1 MVQNIAN
8 SIINESKVFI
18 IAEAGVNHNGDI
30 NIAKKMI
37 DAAVDAKADAVKI
50 QSYITD
56 ELIIPQA
63 RMAPYQK
70 LNTKNITQSQML
82 KKLELSANEQLILRN
97 YAIKK
102 KIEFISS
109 PFDIPSLDLLVRM
122 GVRIIKIPSGEITNI
137 PLLKKVSSLDKEVI
151 LSTGM
156 SSITEIQ
163 SALNILLSDKLSRGN
178 IWILHCNSEYPTP
191 LEDVNLRAMLSIKEM
206 LNIRVGYSDHTLG
219 IDVSVAA
226 VAMGASIIEKHFTL
240 DKKFDGPD
248 HSASLSVNELELL
261 VKKIREMEIILGS
274 SEKHI
279 TKSEEENKIA
289 ARKSIV
295 AKKNIK
301 KGDILT
307 EDLLTVK
314 RPLDG
319 VCASNWDNYIGIKAS
334 RNYKKN
340 ELIDKL

>member
-1 MVQNIAN
+1 MIQNITN

-18 IAEAGVNHNGDI
+18 IAEAGVNHNGDV

-37 DAAVDAKADAVKI
+37 DAAVDVNADAVKI

-63 RMAPYQK
+63 RMAPYQE

-82 KKLELSANEQLILRN
+82 KKLELSEDDQLLLQN
-97 YAIKK
+97 YAVEK

-109 PFDIPSLDLLVRM
+109 PFDIPSLNLLLRM

-163 SALNILLSDKLSRGN
+163 SALDILLSDKLSRSN

-240 DKKFDGPD
+240 DKTFDGPD

-301 KGDILT
+301 RGDLLT

>member
-1 MVQNIAN
+1 MIQSITN

-18 IAEAGVNHNGDI
+18 IAEAGVNHNGDV

-37 DAAVDAKADAVKI
+37 DAAVGAKADAVKI
-50 QSYITD
+50 QSYVTD

-70 LNTKNITQSQML
+70 HNTKNITQNEML
-82 KKLELSANEQLILRN
+82 KKLELSEDDQLLLQN
-97 YAIKK
+97 YAAER

-109 PFDIPSLDLLVRM
+109 PFDIPSLDLLVKM
-122 GVRIIKIPSGEITNI
+122 GVRIIKLPSGEITNI

-156 SSITEIQ
+156 SSMNEIQ
-163 SALNILLSDKLSRGN
+163 SALDILLSDKLTRKN
-178 IWILHCNSEYPTP
+178 IRILHCNSEYPTP

-219 IDVSVAA
+219 IAVSVAA

-240 DKKFDGPD
+240 DKTFDGPD
-248 HSASLSVNELELL
+248 HSASLSINELELM

-279 TKSEEENKIA
+279 TKSEEGNKIA
-289 ARKSIV
+289 VRKSIV
-295 AKKNIK
+295 AKKSIK

>member
-1 MVQNIAN
+1 MIQSITN

-18 IAEAGVNHNGDI
+18 IAEAGVNHNGDV

-37 DAAVDAKADAVKI
+37 DAAVGAKADAVKI
-50 QSYITD
+50 QSYVTD

-70 LNTKNITQSQML
+70 HNTKNITQNEML
-82 KKLELSANEQLILRN
+82 KKLELSEDDQLLLQN
-97 YAIKK
+97 YASER

-109 PFDIPSLDLLVRM
+109 PFDIRSLDLLVKM
-122 GVRIIKIPSGEITNI
+122 AVRIIKIPSGEITNI

-156 SSITEIQ
+156 SSMNEIQ
-163 SALNILLSDKLSRGN
+163 SALDILLSDKLTRNN

-191 LEDVNLRAMLSIKEM
+191 LEDVNLRAMLSIKET

-219 IDVSVAA
+219 IAVSVAA

-240 DKKFDGPD
+240 DKTFDGPD

-307 EDLLTVK
+307 EELLTVK

-340 ELIDKL
+340 EPIDKL

>member
-1 MVQNIAN
+1 MIQNITN
-8 SIINESKVFI
+8 SVINESKVFI
-18 IAEAGVNHNGDI
+18 IAEAGVNHNGDV

-37 DAAVDAKADAVKI
+37 DAAVDVNADAVKI

-70 LNTKNITQSQML
+70 LNTKNLTQSQML
-82 KKLELSANEQLILRN
+82 KKLELSEDDQLVLQN
-97 YAIKK
+97 YAAEK

-109 PFDIPSLDLLVRM
+109 PFDIPSLNLLLRM

-137 PLLKKVSSLDKEVI
+137 PLLKKVSSLNKEVI

-156 SSITEIQ
+156 SSMNEIQ
-163 SALNILLSDKLSRGN
+163 SALDILLSDKLSRNN

-191 LEDVNLRAMLSIKEM
+191 LEDVNLRAMLSIKKM
-206 LNIRVGYSDHTLG
+206 LNVRVGYSDHTLG
-219 IDVSVAA
+219 IGVSVAA

-240 DKKFDGPD
+240 DKTSDGPD
-248 HSASLSVNELELL
+248 HSASLSIKELELM

-274 SEKHI
+274 SEKRI
-279 TKSEEENKIA
+279 TKSEERNKIA
-289 ARKSIV
+289 VRKSIV

-301 KGDILT
+301 KGDIFT

-319 VCASNWDNYIGIKAS
+319 VCASNWDYYIGREAS

-340 ELIDKL
+340 ELIDNI

>member
-18 IAEAGVNHNGDI
+18 IAEAGVNHNGDV

-37 DAAVDAKADAVKI
+37 DAAVDANADAVKI

-70 LNTKNITQSQML
+70 LNAKNITQSQML

-97 YAIKK
+97 YAIEK

-122 GVRIIKIPSGEITNI
+122 GLRIIKIPSGEITNI

-163 SALNILLSDKLSRGN
+163 SALDILLSDKLSRSN

-206 LNIRVGYSDHTLG
+206 LNIRVGYSDHTMG

-240 DKKFDGPD
+240 DKTFDGPD

>member
-1 MVQNIAN
+1 MIQNIAD

-18 IAEAGVNHNGDI
+18 IAEAGVNHNGDV

-37 DAAVDAKADAVKI
+37 DAAVDANADAVKI

-56 ELIIPQA
+56 ELIISQA
-63 RMAPYQK
+63 RMAPYQE
-70 LNTKNITQSQML
+70 LNTKNVTQSQML
-82 KKLELSANEQLILRN
+82 KKLELSEDDQLVLQN
-97 YAIKK
+97 YAAEK
-102 KIEFISS
+102 KITFISS

-122 GVRIIKIPSGEITNI
+122 GVHIIKIPSGEITNI
-137 PLLKKVSSLDKEVI
+137 PLLKKVSSLGKDVI

-156 SSITEIQ
+156 SSINEIQ
-163 SALNILLSDKLSRGN
+163 SALDILLSGKLSRRN

-219 IDVSVAA
+219 IAVSVAA

-240 DKKFDGPD
+240 DKTFDGPD
-248 HSASLSVNELELL
+248 HSASLSVSELELL

-279 TKSEEENKIA
+279 TKSEEGNKIA
-289 ARKSIV
+289 VRKSIV

-319 VCASNWDNYIGIKAS
+319 VCASNWDNYMGIEAS

>member
-1 MVQNIAN
+1 MIQNIAN

-18 IAEAGVNHNGDI
+18 IAEAGVNHNGDV

-37 DAAVDAKADAVKI
+37 DAAVDANADAVKI

-56 ELIIPQA
+56 ELIIPEA
-63 RMAPYQK
+63 RMAPYQE
-70 LNTKNITQSQML
+70 LNTKNVTQSQML
-82 KKLELSANEQLILRN
+82 KKLELSEDDQLVLQN
-97 YAIKK
+97 YAAEK
-102 KIEFISS
+102 KITFISS

-137 PLLKKVSSLDKEVI
+137 PLLKKVSSLDKDVI

-156 SSITEIQ
+156 SSINEIQ
-163 SALNILLSDKLSRGN
+163 SALDILLSGKLSRRN

-240 DKKFDGPD
+240 DKTFDGPD

>member
-1 MVQNIAN
+1 MIQNITN
-8 SIINESKVFI
+8 RIINGSKVFI
-18 IAEAGVNHNGDI
+18 IAEAGVNHNGDV
-30 NIAKKMI
+30 NIAKEMI
-37 DAAVDAKADAVKI
+37 DAAVEANADAVKI

-63 RMAPYQK
+63 KMAPYQE
-70 LNTKNITQSQML
+70 LNTKNITQNQML
-82 KKLELSANEQLILRN
+82 KKLELSENDQLVLQKYAANR
-97 YAIKK
+97 

-109 PFDIPSLDLLVRM
+109 PFDIPSLDLLLRM
-122 GVRIIKIPSGEITNI
+122 DVRIIKIPSGEITNI
-137 PLLKKVSSLDKEVI
+137 PLLKKISSIDKEII

-156 SSITEIQ
+156 SSMNEIQ
-163 SALNILLSDKLSRGN
+163 SALDILLSGKLSRNN

-206 LNIRVGYSDHTLG
+206 LNVQVGYSDHTLG
-219 IDVSVAA
+219 IAVSVAA

-240 DKKFDGPD
+240 DKTFDGPD
-248 HSASLSVNELELL
+248 HSTSLSISELKLMI
-261 VKKIREMEIILGS
+261 KKIREMEIILGV

-279 TKSEEENKIA
+279 TKSEKRNKIA
-289 ARKSIV
+289 VRKSIV

-301 KGDILT
+301 KGDIFT

-314 RPLDG
+314 RPLNG
-319 VCASNWDNYIGIKAS
+319 VCASNWDNYIGKEAS
-334 RNYKKN
+334 RNYKRN